1 MKIAVIGGTGDQGI
15 GLALRFVKAGET
27 VIIGSR
33 DTKKAENTVDMI
45 KNMLDKTLNDKQRHS
60 RFSGDDIKNIVG
72 MTNDEAAAECD
83 IAVLTVPIQAQI
95 VTLRSI
101 KDNLDG
107 KILIDATV
115 PLDGCIGGDPRK
127 YIEVWQ
133 GSAAE
138 RAAEF
143 LSKNVKVVSAFNNV
157 CAASLLN
164 VNENVECDILVSGDD
179 AEAKKEV
186 MALAE
191 KIPGVRAVDC
201 GPLENARIVEK
212 ITPLLINLN
221 FRNRAKFA
229 GIRIT
234 GLKI

>member
-33 DTKKAENTVDMI
+33 DTKKAENTVDII
-45 KNMLDKTLNDKQRHS
+45 KNMLD
-60 RFSGDDIKNIVG
+60 GYDIKNIAG

-83 IAVLTVPIQAQI
+83 IVILTVPLQAQI
-95 VTLRSI
+95 VTLRCI
-101 KDNLDG
+101 MDNLDG

-115 PLDGCIGGDPRK
+115 PLDGCIGGNPTK
-127 YIEVWQ
+127 YIEVWE

-138 RAAEF
+138 RSARI
-143 LSKNVKVVSAFNNV
+143 LSSKNVNVVSAFNNV
-157 CAASLLN
+157 GAASLLN
-164 VNENVECDILVSGDD
+164 VNEDVECDILVSGDD
-179 AEAKKEV
+179 SEAKKEV

-191 KIPGVRAVDC
+191 KIPGVRAIDC
-201 GPLENARIVEK
+201 GPLENARIIEK

-221 FRNRAKFA
+221 IRNKVKFA

-234 GLKI
+234 GL

>member
-60 RFSGDDIKNIVG
+60 RFSGDDIKNIAG

>member
-15 GLALRFVKAGET
+15 GLAVRFVKAGEE

-33 DTKKAENTVDMI
+33 DIKKAENTVDII
-45 KNMLDKTLNDKQRHS
+45 KNMLDGNEVNNVR
-60 RFSGDDIKNIVG
+60 G
-72 MTNDEAAAECD
+72 MTNEEAAAKGD
-83 IAVLTVPIQAQI
+83 IALLTVPLQAQM

-101 KDNLDG
+101 KDNMEG
-107 KILIDATV
+107 KILMDATV
-115 PLDGCIGGDPRK
+115 PLDGCIGGKPTR

-138 RAAEF
+138 RSAEF
-143 LSKNVKVVSAFNNV
+143 LEDKNVKVVSVFNNIS
-157 CAASLLN
+157 AASLLN
-164 VNENVECDILVSGDD
+164 VSEEVECDTLVSGDD

-191 KIPGVRAVDC
+191 KIPGVRAIDC

-221 FRNRAKFA
+221 IRNKIKLA

-234 GLKI
+234 GL

>member
-1 MKIAVIGGTGDQGI
+1 MKIAIIGGTGDQGL
-15 GLALRFVKAGET
+15 GLALRFVKAGEN

-33 DTKKAENTVDMI
+33 DVKKAENTVNII
-45 KNMLDKTLNDKQRHS
+45 KNMLADEEIPDV
-60 RFSGDDIKNIVG
+60 FSL
-72 MTNDEAAAECD
+72 TNTEAAKEGDVAL
-83 IAVLTVPIQAQI
+83 LTVPLQAQM

-101 KDNLDG
+101 KDQLEN

-115 PLDGCIGGDPRK
+115 PLDGCIGGKPTR

-138 RAAEF
+138 RSAEF
-143 LSKNVKVVSAFNNV
+143 LEDKNVKVVSAFNNIS
-157 CAASLLN
+157 AASLLN
-164 VNENVECDILVSGDD
+164 INNDVECDTLISGDD
-179 AEAKKEV
+179 ADAKKEV

-191 KIPGVRAVDC
+191 KIPGVRAIDC

-221 FRNRAKFA
+221 IKNKIKLA

-234 GLKI
+234 GL